1 MEDEKTADQGRTSRP
16 FLCVLCLIS
25 HYYANK
31 IYWRII
37 ERDSTRP
44 LLAGGSSWFGGGG
57 GALCGAAA
65 RPPCHSSGF
74 ILKQRSWIQPRFS
87 SSVIRDRFS
96 QSSTIKHHPVWE
108 NEAYRSSELDSQ
120 SDPDS
125 QLPETGRKKITVCNR
140 VHFS

>member
-1 MEDEKTADQGRTSRP
+1 MEDETTRRLPTKEEHRDP
-16 FLCVLCLIS
+16 FFVLCLIS

-37 ERDSTRP
+37 EGDRRAVASTRRRGGTVRGGRRFH
-44 LLAGGSSWFGGGG
+44 LL
-57 GALCGAAA
+57 
-65 RPPCHSSGF
+65 
-74 ILKQRSWIQPRFS
+74 KEQRSWIQPRFS
-87 SSVIRDRFS
+87 SSVIRDRFP

-125 QLPETGRKKITVCNR
+125 IKYRRRLRTWKKVTVCTR
-140 VHFS
+140 ITGLILWR